1 MMTRDEV
8 QVRLLLNAYQ
18 GVLRPL
24 LFKIDP
30 EIIHDQMINL
40 LAALPAPALQL
51 ADAIV
56 GQPTH
61 PVEVAGVRFPGRVGL
76 AAGLDKDARAAG
88 VWSRLGFGFAELGT
102 FTGHAQPGN
111 PKPRCFRL
119 PRSRALINRMGMN
132 NPGAEAVAALLTQ
145 WGAERGRNALGCP
158 MGISIGKTKV
168 VPLEDAIGD
177 YVFSFDRLAPFSD
190 YLAVNVSSPNTPGLR
205 SLQGRIHLEGLTSAL
220 VERAAKLDSANPVPI
235 FLKLSPDLNESQ
247 LSEAIEVCELNG
259 ISGLIATNTTL
270 SRERVH
276 PSEMDIANQA
286 GGLSGAPLTWPA
298 LRMIRSITAQ
308 TDLPVMGGGG
318 VMTPADAQAIF
329 DAGAA
334 LVQVYT
340 GFIYAGP
347 ALTQGIN
354 RLTVPEKLR

>member
-132 NPGAEAVAALLTQ
+132 NPGAEAVAALLTE

-190 YLAVNVSSPNTPGLR
+190 YLAVECVQPEHAR
-205 SLQGRIHLEGLTSAL
+205 
-220 VERAAKLDSANPVPI
+220 
-235 FLKLSPDLNESQ
+235 
-247 LSEAIEVCELNG
+247 
-259 ISGLIATNTTL
+259 
-270 SRERVH
+270 
-276 PSEMDIANQA
+276 
-286 GGLSGAPLTWPA
+286 PA
-298 LRMIRSITAQ
+298 VT
-308 TDLPVMGGGG
+308 
-318 VMTPADAQAIF
+318 
-329 DAGAA
+329 AGAHSS
-334 LVQVYT
+334 
-340 GFIYAGP
+340 
-347 ALTQGIN
+347 
-354 RLTVPEKLR
+354 

>member
-1 MMTRDEV
+1 MMTRDEM

-40 LAALPAPALQL
+40 LAALPESMLDL
-51 ADAIV
+51 AAAVV
-56 GQPTH
+56 GQPTN
-61 PVEVAGVRFPGRVGL
+61 PVEVAGVLFPGRVGL

-88 VWSRLGFGFAELGT
+88 VWSSLGFGFAELGT
-102 FTGHAQPGN
+102 ITARAQPGN

-119 PRSRALINRMGMN
+119 PHSRGLINRMGFN
-132 NPGAEAVAALLTQ
+132 NPGAEAIAARLAEC
-145 WGAERGRNALGCP
+145 GAERGKNALGCP

-168 VPLEDAIGD
+168 VPLEDAVED
-177 YVFSFDRLAPFSD
+177 YLFSFDRLAEFSD

-205 SLQGRIHLEGLTSAL
+205 SLQGRIHLEELTSAL
-220 VERAAKLDSANPVPI
+220 VERAAELDSRNPVPV
-235 FLKLSPDLNESQ
+235 FLKLSPDLTENQ
-247 LSEAIEVCELNG
+247 LSEAIEVCEQNG
-259 ISGLIATNTTL
+259 VSGLIATNTTL

-276 PSEMDIANQA
+276 PSEMDTANQA

-298 LRMIRSITAQ
+298 LKMIRAITAQ
-308 TDLPVMGGGG
+308 TNLPVMGSGG
-318 VMTPADAQAIF
+318 VMTPADAQAMF
-329 DAGAA
+329 DAGVQ

-340 GFIYAGP
+340 GFIYDGP
-347 ALTQGIN
+347 ALVRGIN
-354 RLTVPEKLR
+354 RLTVPGH